1 MGHAP
6 THSLGSL
13 SQGTI
18 ASGSVK
24 QEPEQSPG
32 CGRMKRDEAALG
44 WVQAQDTRATLA
56 NVIRVLIGYRYFFR
70 SCWYLDVS
78 LPPLLQAP
86 PLRPAPRALSLAPPH
101 RGGGGWRG
109 QLSRPG

>member
-1 MGHAP
+1 MGHTP

-32 CGRMKRDEAALG
+32 YGRMKRDEAAQG

-70 SCWYLDVS
+70 SCCILMS
-78 LPPLLQAP
+78 PGLPPTGP
-86 PLRPAPRALSLAPPH
+86 SPAPCSQDPQSSATSQ
-101 RGGGGWRG
+101 GWRW
-109 QLSRPG
+109 SAWAAE